1 MWDAFFDALKC
12 VSHMRLAVRLLRKE
26 HGCAS
31 AAQEVSMPAD
41 DDVKLLPRLELD
53 RIISLQAAKK
63 LSSLSPDSWK
73 RNHPDKV
80 VELSPRRYGIRLRD
94 ALMLKP
100 NKSAT

>member
-1 MWDAFFDALKC
+1 
-12 VSHMRLAVRLLRKE
+12 
-26 HGCAS
+26 
-31 AAQEVSMPAD
+31 MPAD